1 MPWKSRRDRCAANGL
16 VVGTQ
21 HAPGMPAPSPRAPR
35 ASTPRSSTS
44 CFSARSLP
52 CLSPM
57 DALVGLC
64 SETRAEHLKRH
75 QGGRKTCPRCRYYL
89 FGDAWTATYGSF
101 PTQPGPGVSSRG
113 RSVWLD
119 ERPARWGGAWRLGCS
134 VCAAFEQNRPRD
146 ASTLA
151 SDSRGTKRKRR
162 TCGVRGGTKFACYD
176 VCHGHLSASHVREH
190 ALSEAHCLAVK
201 AHLAPDTPVRI
212 LLQTD
217 MDDEQLLRGAV
228 PQPADWLRAWRVCMK
243 PCSWME
249 AAKSSQTDHYVAQ
262 IREHSVKPQ
271 AIQSMVWCMKLFG

>member
-1 MPWKSRRDRCAANGL
+1 M
-16 VVGTQ
+16 
-21 HAPGMPAPSPRAPR
+21 
-35 ASTPRSSTS
+35 
-44 CFSARSLP
+44 
-52 CLSPM
+52 
-57 DALVGLC
+57 
-64 SETRAEHLKRH
+64 
-75 QGGRKTCPRCRYYL
+75 
-89 FGDAWTATYGSF
+89 
-101 PTQPGPGVSSRG
+101 
-113 RSVWLD
+113 
-119 ERPARWGGAWRLGCS
+119 
-134 VCAAFEQNRPRD
+134 CAAFEQNRPRD

-243 PCSWME
+243 PCSWRE
-249 AAKSSQTDHYVAQ
+249 AAKSSQTEHYVAQ
-262 IREHSVKPQ
+262 IRTHSVKPE
-271 AIQSMVWCMKLFG
+271 AIQSMVSCMKEALRMKKREWLREATYIFVGFDDKNGRKLLRFKCDAPTAAGLSASTA